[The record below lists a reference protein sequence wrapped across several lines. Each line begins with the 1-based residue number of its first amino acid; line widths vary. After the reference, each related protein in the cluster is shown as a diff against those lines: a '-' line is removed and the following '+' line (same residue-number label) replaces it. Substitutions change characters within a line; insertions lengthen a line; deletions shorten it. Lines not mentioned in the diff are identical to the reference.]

1 MSKDKK
7 AVDQMVPEMEETVV
21 ADAQAKAE
29 AERIVA
35 DAQAKAEAKREAARR
50 FKERRAAEKVN
61 RIVKAK
67 ELIDVLKADGTYD
80 KLSEDLKAFL
90 NGMANPTGSAS
101 GNSSLFKTIYGDNPQ
116 VGDAVTLKDI
126 FNKTL
131 KGKSAIDFYVKK
143 WAEKGIV
150 ITFEADSADILNSK
164 YVITA
169 LN

>member
-21 ADAQAKAE
+21 ADAQS
-29 AERIVA
+29 
-35 DAQAKAEAKREAARR
+35 KAEAKRAAAKR
-50 FKERRAAEKVN
+50 FKERRAAEKAD

-67 ELIDVLKADGTYD
+67 ELIEALKAEGTYD
-80 KLSEDLKAFL
+80 KLSDDLKAFI
-90 NGMANPTGSAS
+90 NGMANPTSGAAS
-101 GNSSLFKTIYGDNPQ
+101 GNTSLFKTIYGDNPQ
-116 VGDAVTLKDI
+116 VGDAVTLKEI

-150 ITFEADSADILNSK
+150 ITFEADTADMLNSK
-164 YVITA
+164 YVISA

>member
-7 AVDQMVPEMEETVV
+7 AVDQMVPEME
-21 ADAQAKAE
+21 KAV
-29 AERIVA
+29 VA

-50 FKERRAAEKVN
+50 FKERRAAEKAD

-67 ELIDVLKADGTYD
+67 ELIEVLKADGTYD

-90 NGMANPTGSAS
+90 NGMANPTAGSAS

-164 YVITA
+164 YVISA